1 MQTKLKQTKPYYG
14 GLLMAASKNVNA
26 RNATNPGPA
35 KREPDALVRI
45 RIVLVGTLY
54 ARNIGASARAM
65 KVMGL
70 GRLYLVNPEA
80 FPDKQANDLAA
91 GAADVLSNAVVV
103 ASLQEAIEGC
113 SVVYG
118 ASARRRLIPV
128 PEFTPRQCAEHAV
141 AALAAK
147 DTSSKT
153 NEASDIALIFGPEP
167 AGLDNAALDCCQ
179 FLVQIPANPEYP
191 SLNLAAAVQILCYE
205 LRLAALAG
213 PVYQPRHVPAP
224 VETFDAF
231 FTHLLTTAEQAN
243 YFGNKNAAIT
253 STQLRRIFQ
262 RMQGSNAE
270 LKMLRGLLSQLQHSM
285 RQGESEKICR

>member
-1 MQTKLKQTKPYYG
+1 
-14 GLLMAASKNVNA
+14 MATPKNINA
-26 RNATNPGPA
+26 RNATNPGPL
-35 KREPDALVRI
+35 KCEPDSLARI
-45 RIVLVGTLY
+45 RVVLVGTLY

-70 GRLYLVNPEA
+70 SRLYLVNPET

-91 GAADVLSNAVVV
+91 GAHDVLANAVVV
-103 ASLQEAIEGC
+103 DTLQAALEGC
-113 SVVYG
+113 AIVYG

-128 PEFTPRQCAEHAV
+128 PEFTPRQCAEHAI
-141 AALAAK
+141 ATLAAPDK
-147 DTSSKT
+147 SNMSETSDAATAVS
-153 NEASDIALIFGPEP
+153 EIALIFGPEP

-179 FLVQIPANPEYP
+179 FLVQVPANPEYP

-205 LRLAALAG
+205 LRLAALTG

-224 VETFDAF
+224 LEAFDEF
-231 FTHLLTTAEQAN
+231 FTHLLSTAEQAN

-262 RMQGSNAE
+262 RLHGTSAE
-270 LKMLRGLLSQLQHSM
+270 LKMLRGLLSQLQHAM
-285 RQGESEKICR
+285 RQGGLAKSASN

>member
-1 MQTKLKQTKPYYG
+1 
-14 GLLMAASKNVNA
+14 MAASKNINA
-26 RNATNPGPA
+26 RNATNPGPV
-35 KREPDALVRI
+35 KREPDSLARI

-70 GRLYLVNPEA
+70 SRLYLVNPEA

-91 GAADVLSNAVVV
+91 GALDVLTNAVVV
-103 ASLQEAIEGC
+103 SSLQAALEGC
-113 SVVYG
+113 AVVYG
-118 ASARRRLIPV
+118 ASARRRLVPV
-128 PEFTPRQCAEHAV
+128 PEFTPRQCAEHAISI
-141 AALAAK
+141 L
-147 DTSSKT
+147 T
-153 NEASDIALIFGPEP
+153 ASDTADGLAQIALIFGPEP
-167 AGLDNAALDCCQ
+167 AGLDNAALDYCQ
-179 FLVQIPANPEYP
+179 FLVQVPANPEYP

-224 VETFDAF
+224 VEAFDAF
-231 FTHLLTTAEQAN
+231 FAHLLSTAEQAN

-262 RMQGSNAE
+262 RLHGSTAE
-270 LKMLRGLLSQLQHSM
+270 LKMLRGLLSQLQHAM
-285 RQGESEKICR
+285 HQGALAKPSSK

>member
-1 MQTKLKQTKPYYG
+1 
-14 GLLMAASKNVNA
+14 MAASKNINA
-26 RNATNPGPA
+26 RNATNPGPIR
-35 KREPDALVRI
+35 REPDSLARI
-45 RIVLVGTLY
+45 RIVLVDTLY
-54 ARNIGASARAM
+54 ARNIGAAARAM

-70 GRLYLVNPEA
+70 SRLYLVNPMA

-91 GAADVLSNAVVV
+91 GALDVLANAVVV
-103 ASLQEAIEGC
+103 ASLQSALEGC
-113 SVVYG
+113 AMVYG

-128 PEFTPRQCAEHAV
+128 PEFTPRQCAEHAIST
-141 AALAAK
+141 LAAT
-147 DTSSKT
+147 DLSG
-153 NEASDIALIFGPEP
+153 EASEASEASENSEANDTALIFGPEP

-179 FLVQIPANPEYP
+179 FLVQVPANPEYP

-224 VETFDAF
+224 VEAFDAF
-231 FTHLLTTAEQAN
+231 FTHLLSTAEQAN

-262 RMQGSNAE
+262 RLQGSTAE
-270 LKMLRGLLSQLQHSM
+270 LKMLRGLLSQLQHGM
-285 RQGESEKICR
+285 RSQHPLSTSKA

>member
-1 MQTKLKQTKPYYG
+1 
-14 GLLMAASKNVNA
+14 MAASKNINA
-26 RNATNPGPA
+26 RNATNPGPI
-35 KREPDALVRI
+35 KREPDALARI
-45 RIVLVGTLY
+45 RIVLVDTLY
-54 ARNIGASARAM
+54 ARNIGAAARAM

-70 GRLYLVNPEA
+70 SRLYLVNPMA

-91 GAADVLSNAVVV
+91 GALDVLANAVVV
-103 ASLQEAIEGC
+103 ASLQSALEGC
-113 SVVYG
+113 AIVYG

-128 PEFTPRQCAEHAV
+128 PEFTPRQCAEHAIST
-141 AALAAK
+141 LAA
-147 DTSSKT
+147 T
-153 NEASDIALIFGPEP
+153 NLSGEASETRETSDIALIFGPEP

-179 FLVQIPANPEYP
+179 FLVQVPANPEYP

-224 VETFDAF
+224 VEAFDAF
-231 FTHLLTTAEQAN
+231 FTHLLSTAEQAN

-262 RMQGSNAE
+262 RLQGSSAE
-270 LKMLRGLLSQLQHSM
+270 LKMLRGLLSQLQHAM
-285 RQGESEKICR
+285 RAQHLISTSKE

>member
-1 MQTKLKQTKPYYG
+1 
-14 GLLMAASKNVNA
+14 MAASKNINA
-26 RNATNPGPA
+26 RNATNPGPV
-35 KREPDALVRI
+35 KREPDSLARI

-70 GRLYLVNPEA
+70 NRLYLVNPQA
-80 FPDKQANDLAA
+80 YPDKQANDLAA
-91 GAADVLSNAVVV
+91 GALDILTNAVVV
-103 ASLQEAIEGC
+103 SSLQDALAGC
-113 SVVYG
+113 AVVYG

-128 PEFTPRQCAEHAV
+128 PEFTPRQCAEHAIST
-141 AALAAK
+141 LAAM
-147 DTSSKT
+147 DVSSQT
-153 NEASDIALIFGPEP
+153 NEAAEIALIFGPEP

-179 FLVQIPANPEYP
+179 FLVQVPANPEYP

-224 VETFDAF
+224 VEDFNAF
-231 FTHLLTTAEQAN
+231 FTHLLSTAEQAN

-262 RMQGSNAE
+262 RLQGSTAE
-270 LKMLRGLLSQLQHSM
+270 LKMLRGLLSQLQHGL
-285 RQGESEKICR
+285 RQDALAKPGSS